1 MNELFLLIIGCILS
15 GIGTI
20 LVIQF
25 TGMRSDLKEIG
36 DSVKTLNIQIAEI
49 IKDQAWHK
57 EEIVDLKSRILFL
70 ETRVDQGKK

>member
-15 GIGTI
+15 DIGTI

-36 DSVKTLNIQIAEI
+36 DSVKTLNVQIAEV

-57 EEIVDLKSRILFL
+57 EEIIELKSRIIVL
-70 ETRVDQGKK
+70 ETKSA